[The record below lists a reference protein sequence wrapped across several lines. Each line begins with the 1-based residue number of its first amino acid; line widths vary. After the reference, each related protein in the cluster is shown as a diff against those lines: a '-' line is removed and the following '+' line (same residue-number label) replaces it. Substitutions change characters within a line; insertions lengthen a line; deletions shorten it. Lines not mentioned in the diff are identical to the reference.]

1 MLYCNISGCTIK
13 RCVITHKI
21 MSKDTVKLFQRAC
34 AALQSEKATLSKT
47 LANAQATVA
56 DAEKRLAEIEAA
68 LGGAGSAP
76 TKRRGRKPKKAA
88 AKRRGRPA
96 RKKAA
101 AKRRGRPARKKA
113 TAKRGR
119 PAKKKTAP
127 KRKAAK
133 KKTAR
138 KAVKKAAKKPTKKA
152 AKKATKKA
160 ARKAPARKAKN
171 KRSLKDIVLNV
182 TKGKALTAAQIL
194 EAAKKAGHKF
204 SGKNPMNSLR
214 VMLYTN
220 KKAFK
225 QPSKG
230 KFTAA

>member
-1 MLYCNISGCTIK
+1 
-13 RCVITHKI
+13 

-68 LGGAGSAP
+68 LSGAGSAP
-76 TKRRGRKPKKAA
+76 VKRRGRKPKKAA

-96 RKKAA
+96 
-101 AKRRGRPARKKA
+101 KKA

-138 KAVKKAAKKPTKKA
+138 KAVKKAAKKPAKKAPKKA

-160 ARKAPARKAKN
+160 ARKAPARKVKN